1 MDFLNKAKNS
11 PVFIIAELSANHNG
25 SLKIAKKTIKA
36 AKKAGANAIKLQTY
50 TAETI
55 TIDSQKKDFI
65 INSNSIWDG
74 KNFYDL
80 YKSAYTPWEWHE
92 ELFDLAK
99 KEGLICFSSPFD
111 KSAVD
116 FLEELGNPI
125 YKIASFEINDIPLID
140 YIASK
145 DKPIILSTGIA
156 EKSDIE
162 LALKTIRNRNSNQ
175 IVLLKCT
182 SSYPAPLDEA
192 NLLTLTD
199 YTKSFDVI
207 PGISDHTL
215 GITAPV
221 VATALGA
228 KVIEKHFI
236 LDKSIGGPDSS
247 FSLDQNEFSQMVKNV
262 RDAEKSLGKIDYN
275 LTEKQKKGKDFS
287 RSLYI
292 VENVEKGQ
300 IITKDNIR
308 SIRPGFGMHPKYFK
322 DILGKRFINNF
333 SKGTR
338 LSFEKIEDE

>member
-1 MDFLNKAKNS
+1 M
-11 PVFIIAELSANHNG
+11 
-25 SLKIAKKTIKA
+25 T
-36 AKKAGANAIKLQTY
+36 
-50 TAETI
+50 
-55 TIDSQKKDFI
+55 
-65 INSNSIWDG
+65 
-74 KNFYDL
+74 
-80 YKSAYTPWEWHE
+80 
-92 ELFDLAK
+92 
-99 KEGLICFSSPFD
+99 CFSTPFD
-111 KSAVD
+111 ISAVD

-199 YTKSFDVI
+199 YTKSFGVI

-228 KVIEKHFI
+228 KVIEKHLI

-292 VENVEKGQ
+292 VEDVKKGEK
-300 IITKDNIR
+300 ITKDNIR

-338 LSFEKIEDE
+338 LSFEKIEDEL

>member
-1 MDFLNKAKNS
+1 MNIFKKIKNS

-25 SLKIAKKTIKA
+25 SLKIARKTIEA
-36 AKKAGANAIKLQTY
+36 AKKSGANAIKLQTY
-50 TAETI
+50 TADTI
-55 TIDSQKKDFI
+55 TIDSQKKDFV
-65 INSNSIWDG
+65 INSKSIWDG
-74 KNFYDL
+74 KKFYDL
-80 YKSAYTPWEWHE
+80 YESAYTPWEWHK

-99 KEGLICFSSPFD
+99 ELGLICFSSPFD

-116 FLEELGNPI
+116 FLEKLDNPI
-125 YKIASFEINDIPLID
+125 YKIASFEITDIPLID

-162 LALKTIRNRNSNQ
+162 LAIKTIRNRNSNE

-199 YTKSFDVI
+199 YSKKFGVI

-215 GITAPV
+215 GTTAPV
-221 VATALGA
+221 VATVLGA

-236 LDKSIGGPDSS
+236 LDKSIGGPDST
-247 FSLDQNEFSQMVKNV
+247 FSLDQNEFSEMVKSV
-262 RDAEKSLGKIDYN
+262 REAEKSLGKINYN
-275 LTEKQKKGKDFS
+275 LTEKQKKGRDFS

-292 VENVEKGQ
+292 VKDVKKGEIITNENVK
-300 IITKDNIR
+300 
-308 SIRPGFGMHPKYFK
+308 SIRPGFGMHPKNLK
-322 DILGKRFINNF
+322 KIIGKKFNNDY
-333 SKGTR
+333 SVGTR
-338 LSFEKIEDE
+338 MSFLSIED

>member
-1 MDFLNKAKNS
+1 MINNDK
-11 PVFIIAELSANHNG
+11 VFIVAELSANHNG
-25 SLKIAKKTIKA
+25 LIDTAINTIIAA
-36 AKKAGANAIKLQTY
+36 AKSGADAVKLQTY
-50 TAETI
+50 TPDSMTI
-55 TIDSQKKDFI
+55 NSKKNDFI
-65 INSNSIWDG
+65 INNGSIWDG
-74 KNFYDL
+74 ENFYEL
-80 YKSAYTPWEWHE
+80 YKKAYTPWEWHE
-92 ELFDLAK
+92 KLFEVARE
-99 KEGLICFSSPFD
+99 EGLICFSTPFD

-116 FLEELGNPI
+116 FLEELHNPI
-125 YKIASFEINDIPLID
+125 YKVASFEITDIPLID

-162 LALKTIRNRNSNQ
+162 LALRTIRIRNSNK

-182 SSYPAPLDEA
+182 SSYPAPIDEA

-199 YTKSFDVI
+199 YTKSFGVI

-236 LDKSIGGPDSS
+236 LDKSIGGPDST

-262 RDAEKSLGKIDYN
+262 RDAEKSLGKIEYN

-292 VENVEKGQ
+292 VKNVKKGE
-300 IITKDNIR
+300 IITNENIR
-308 SIRPGFGMHPKYFK
+308 SIRPGFGMHPKMLNK
-322 DILGKRFINNF
+322 ILGRKFKYDMNSGDRLLSSSIEKNN
-333 SKGTR
+333 
-338 LSFEKIEDE
+338 

>member
-1 MDFLNKAKNS
+1 MIKNDK
-11 PVFIIAELSANHNG
+11 VFIVAELSANHNG
-25 SLKIAKKTIKA
+25 SIDTAIKTIVAA
-36 AKKAGANAIKLQTY
+36 AKSGADAIKLQTY
-50 TAETI
+50 TPETM
-55 TIDSQKKDFI
+55 TIDSKKNDFI
-65 INSNSIWDG
+65 INNGSIWDG
-74 KNFYDL
+74 ENFYEL
-80 YKSAYTPWEWHE
+80 YQKAYTPWDWHE
-92 ELFDLAK
+92 KLFKIARE
-99 KEGLICFSSPFD
+99 EGLTCFSTPFD

-116 FLEELGNPI
+116 FLEELDNPI
-125 YKIASFEINDIPLID
+125 YKIASFEITDIPLID

-192 NLLTLTD
+192 NLLTLTN
-199 YTKSFDVI
+199 YTKSFGVI

-287 RSLYI
+287 RSLY
-292 VENVEKGQ
+292 VVKNVKKGE
-300 IITKDNIR
+300 IITNENIR
-308 SIRPGFGMHPKYFK
+308 SIRPGFGMHPKMLNK
-322 DILGKRFINNF
+322 ILGRKFKHEMN
-333 SKGTR
+333 SGDR
-338 LSFEKIEDE
+338 LLSSSIKKII

>member
-1 MDFLNKAKNS
+1 MINNDK
-11 PVFIIAELSANHNG
+11 VFIVAELSANHNG
-25 SLKIAKKTIKA
+25 LIDKAINTIIAA
-36 AKKAGANAIKLQTY
+36 AISGADAVKLQTY
-50 TAETI
+50 TPDSMTI
-55 TIDSQKKDFI
+55 NSKKNDFI
-65 INSNSIWDG
+65 INNGSIWDG
-74 KNFYDL
+74 ENFYEL
-80 YKSAYTPWEWHE
+80 YKKAYTPWEWHE
-92 ELFDLAK
+92 KLFEVARE
-99 KEGLICFSSPFD
+99 EGLICFSTPFD

-116 FLEELGNPI
+116 FLEELHNPI
-125 YKIASFEINDIPLID
+125 YKVASFEITDIPLID

-145 DKPIILSTGIA
+145 DKPMILSTGIA

-162 LALKTIRNRNSNQ
+162 LALRTIRIRNSNK

-182 SSYPAPLDEA
+182 SSYPAPIDEA

-199 YTKSFDVI
+199 YTKSFGVI

-236 LDKSIGGPDSS
+236 LDKSIGGPDST

-262 RDAEKSLGKIDYN
+262 RDAEKSLGKIEYN

-292 VENVEKGQ
+292 VKNVKKEK
-300 IITKDNIR
+300 
-308 SIRPGFGMHPKYFK
+308 
-322 DILGKRFINNF
+322 
-333 SKGTR
+333 
-338 LSFEKIEDE
+338 

>member
-1 MDFLNKAKNS
+1 MINNDK
-11 PVFIIAELSANHNG
+11 VFIVAELSANHNG
-25 SLKIAKKTIKA
+25 LIDTAINTIIAA
-36 AKKAGANAIKLQTY
+36 AKSGADAVKLQTY
-50 TAETI
+50 TPDSMTI
-55 TIDSQKKDFI
+55 NSKKNDFI
-65 INSNSIWDG
+65 INNGSIWDG
-74 KNFYDL
+74 ENFYEL
-80 YKSAYTPWEWHE
+80 YQKAYTPWDWHE
-92 ELFDLAK
+92 KLFEIARE
-99 KEGLICFSSPFD
+99 EGLTCFSTPFD
-111 KSAVD
+111 ISAVD

-199 YTKSFDVI
+199 YTKSFGVI

-228 KVIEKHFI
+228 KVIEKHLI

-292 VENVEKGQ
+292 VEDVKKGEK
-300 IITKDNIR
+300 ITKDNIR

-338 LSFEKIEDE
+338 LSFEKIEDEL

>member
-1 MDFLNKAKNS
+1 MKGEGCIL
-11 PVFIIAELSANHNG
+11 
-25 SLKIAKKTIKA
+25 
-36 AKKAGANAIKLQTY
+36 
-50 TAETI
+50 
-55 TIDSQKKDFI
+55 
-65 INSNSIWDG
+65 
-74 KNFYDL
+74 
-80 YKSAYTPWEWHE
+80 WEVE
-92 ELFDLAK
+92 EWLDQV
-99 KEGLICFSSPFD
+99 ES
-111 KSAVD
+111 
-116 FLEELGNPI
+116 
-125 YKIASFEINDIPLID
+125 
-140 YIASK
+140 
-145 DKPIILSTGIA
+145 IA

-192 NLLTLTD
+192 NLLTLTN
-199 YTKSFDVI
+199 YTKSFGVI

-287 RSLYI
+287 RSLY
-292 VENVEKGQ
+292 VVKNVKKGE
-300 IITKDNIR
+300 IITNENIR
-308 SIRPGFGMHPKYFK
+308 SIRPGFGMHPKMLNK
-322 DILGKRFINNF
+322 ILGRKFKHDMN
-333 SKGTR
+333 SGDR
-338 LSFEKIEDE
+338 LLSSSIKKII

>member
-1 MDFLNKAKNS
+1 MINNDK
-11 PVFIIAELSANHNG
+11 VFIVAELSANHNG
-25 SLKIAKKTIKA
+25 LIDTAINTIIAA
-36 AKKAGANAIKLQTY
+36 AKSGADAVKLQTY
-50 TAETI
+50 TPDSMTI
-55 TIDSQKKDFI
+55 NSKKNDFI
-65 INSNSIWDG
+65 INNGSIWDG
-74 KNFYDL
+74 ENFYEL
-80 YKSAYTPWEWHE
+80 YKKAYTPWEWHE
-92 ELFDLAK
+92 KLFEVARE
-99 KEGLICFSSPFD
+99 EGLICFSTPFD

-116 FLEELGNPI
+116 FLEELHNPI
-125 YKIASFEINDIPLID
+125 YKVASFEITDIPLID

-145 DKPIILSTGIA
+145 DKPMILSTGIA

-162 LALKTIRNRNSNQ
+162 LALRTIRIRNSNK

-182 SSYPAPLDEA
+182 SSYPAPIDEA

-199 YTKSFDVI
+199 YTKSFGVI

-236 LDKSIGGPDSS
+236 LDKSIGGPDST

-262 RDAEKSLGKIDYN
+262 RDAEKSLGKIEYN

-292 VENVEKGQ
+292 VKNVKKGE
-300 IITKDNIR
+300 IITNENIR
-308 SIRPGFGMHPKYFK
+308 SIRPGFGMHPKMLNK
-322 DILGKRFINNF
+322 ILGRKFKYDMNSGDRLLSSSIEKNN
-333 SKGTR
+333 
-338 LSFEKIEDE
+338 